1 MNLPEISV
9 KRPVLTIVLYLA
21 IIVLGI
27 VSYMRLSID
36 MLPEIEPP
44 MISVLTTY
52 KGASAQDIEINVSK
66 RIETGLSSISNLKK
80 IRSTSIDDVS
90 AVTLEFEYGTNLDEA
105 ANDIRN
111 ALEMTKANLPDDAET
126 PVIFKFST
134 NMIPVVMLGVTADE
148 SYFGLNKLIEDKVAN
163 KLKRIPGVGT
173 VQTIGGPKRQIVVDI
188 NPKKLE
194 AYNLSTERIGQ
205 IIGAENLNLPAGSIK
220 MGRVEYNVR
229 TLGEFQSAK
238 EMEKVVVGQ
247 QNGKIVYLKD
257 VANVRDSLQE
267 NTRDV
272 RMKEKQGLILM
283 IQKQSGANT
292 VDVAKAVFAKLE
304 TLKKDLPADV
314 KLEKVM
320 DSSETIV
327 DSISNLSDTILYAFI
342 FVTLVII
349 IFLRKW
355 RAALIVLL
363 TIPVSL
369 IGAFVYLYFSGNTIN
384 IISLSSL
391 AIAIGMVVDDAIVI
405 LENTTRHVERGA
417 RPREAAIFGS
427 SEVSLAVMASTLTIV
442 AVFLPLV
449 FITGLSGI
457 LFKQLGFMVT
467 ITILISLF
475 AALSIVPMLSA
486 RLLKSRKDEKPI
498 KNKTLKAIDSTLGK
512 MLDALDDFYQKTLNW
527 VLDHKGTTIII
538 SAVIFFASL
547 ALIPLVGTEFMPKS
561 DQGEMTVTMELQ
573 SGTRLEET
581 SKYVLEV
588 EKIIKKDFPEV
599 QFYSGRSGTSTEG
612 FSSILIGQSEGSN
625 IANIT
630 IRLSKKVE
638 RTRSIFEIA
647 DALRKKIEPIAG
659 IKTLTVSTSGMDAAM
674 MGGGSPIEIDVIGP
688 DLEQSNKIANQIKD
702 FMANLNGTRDVKLN
716 VGDPKPELQV
726 KLSREKLALNG
737 LNTAMVANTLRNNIY
752 GMTASKY
759 RELGDEYDI
768 FLKYPPSERTS
779 ITQIE
784 NLPISTPMGGIIK
797 LKELGTVSEQYT
809 PTEIKRK
816 NQERVIT
823 VVSDVQGRSLGDV
836 TADIKNYVSK
846 LDLPQNTTIEYG
858 GQIEQQSDSFK
869 DLGLLLLLSIVLV
882 YMVMAAQ
889 FESFLDPFIVMF
901 SVPFAFTGVILALL
915 VTGVPLNIMSI
926 LGAIMLVG
934 IVTKNAI
941 VLVDFTNITR
951 ARNIPLR
958 EAIVYSGRNRLRPV
972 LMTTLTT
979 LLGTLP
985 LAMSTGQGS
994 ENWQPLGIAT
1004 VGGLLFSSIITLV
1017 LVPVLYSV
1025 FETRIKQKK
1034 EID

>member
-1 MNLPEISV
+1 MNLPELSV
-9 KRPVLTIVLYLA
+9 KRPVLTIVLYLG

-27 VSYMRLSID
+27 VSYQRLSVD

-44 MISVLTTY
+44 IISVLTTY
-52 KGASAQDIEINVSK
+52 RGATAQDIEINVSK

-80 IRSTSIDDVS
+80 IRSTSIDNVS
-90 AVTLEFEYGTNLDEA
+90 AVTVEFEYGTNLDEA

-111 ALEMTKANLPDDAET
+111 ALELTKGGLPDGAEN

-134 NMIPVVMLGVTADE
+134 NMMPVVMLGVTANE
-148 SYFGLNKLIEDKVAN
+148 SYIGLNKLIDDKVSN
-163 KLKRIPGVGT
+163 QLKRIPGVGT
-173 VQTIGGPKRQIVVDI
+173 VQTIGGPKREIVIDI
-188 NPKKLE
+188 DPRKLE
-194 AYNLSTERIGQ
+194 AYHLSTDRIGQ

-229 TLGEFQSAK
+229 TLGEFRSAR
-238 EMEKVVVGQ
+238 EIGKVVVGQ

-257 VANVRDSLQE
+257 VATVRDSLQE

-272 RMKEKQGLILM
+272 RLAGKQGLMLM
-283 IQKQSGANT
+283 IQKQSGSNT
-292 VDVAKAVFAKLE
+292 VDVAKAVFAKLRMIKE
-304 TLKKDLPADV
+304 GLPTDV
-314 KLEKVM
+314 KIETIM
-320 DSSETIV
+320 DSSEYIV
-327 DSISNLSDTILYAFI
+327 DSINNLSETILYAFI
-342 FVTLVII
+342 FVSLVIL
-349 IFLRKW
+349 IFLRRW
-355 RAALIVLL
+355 RAAIIVLL

-369 IGAFVYLYFSGNTIN
+369 IGAFIYLYFSGNTIN

-405 LENTTRHVERGA
+405 LENTARHIERGA

-427 SEVSLAVMASTLTIV
+427 AEVGLAVMASTLTIV
-442 AVFLPLV
+442 AVFFPLV

-467 ITILISLF
+467 ITILISLI
-475 AALSIVPMLSA
+475 AALTIVPMLSA
-486 RLLKSRKDEKPI
+486 RFLKARKEERPI
-498 KNKTLKAIDSTLGK
+498 TSKTLRALDSALGR
-512 MLDALDDFYQKTLNW
+512 MLDGIDDFYQTTLNW
-527 VLDHKGTTIII
+527 VLDHKKATVGI
-538 SAVIFFASL
+538 SIALFAGSL
-547 ALIPLVGTEFMPKS
+547 ALIPVVGTEFMPKA
-561 DQGEMTVTMELQ
+561 DQGQISITMELQ

-581 SKYVLEV
+581 SELVRKV
-588 EKIIKKDFPEV
+588 EAIILRDFPEV
-599 QFYSGRSGTSTEG
+599 RYYSGSSGTSTEG
-612 FSSILIGQSEGSN
+612 FSALLIGRSEGSN
-625 IANIT
+625 IGNMT
-630 IRLSKKVE
+630 LRLSKKNE
-638 RTRSIFEIA
+638 RSRSIFELA
-647 DALRKKIEPIAG
+647 DSLRKEIEPIAG
-659 IKTLTVSTSGMDAAM
+659 IKTLTVSTAGMGAAM
-674 MGGGSPIEIDVIGP
+674 LGGGSPIEVDVIGP
-688 DLEQSNKIANQIKD
+688 DLEQSEKVANQIKD
-702 FMANLNGTRDVKLN
+702 FMTVLNGSRDVKLS

-726 KLSREKLALNG
+726 RLSREKMALNG
-737 LNTAMVANTLRNNIY
+737 LNTAMVAGALRNNFY
-752 GMTASKY
+752 GLTASKY

-768 FLKYPPSERTS
+768 FLTYPSSERTT
-779 ITQIE
+779 ITQIK
-784 NLPISTPMGGIIK
+784 NLPLSTPTGGIIR
-797 LKELGTVSEQYT
+797 LKDLGTIAEQYS

-836 TADIKNYVSK
+836 TADIRAYVGS
-846 LDLPQNTTIEYG
+846 LDIPPTITIEYG
-858 GQIEQQSDSFK
+858 GQIEQQAESFK
-869 DLGLLLLLSIVLV
+869 DLGLLLVLSIVLV

-901 SVPFAFTGVILALL
+901 SIPFAFTGVILALL
-915 VTGVPLNIMSI
+915 VTGFPINIMSL
-926 LGAIMLVG
+926 LGSIMLVG

-951 ARNIPLR
+951 ARNVPLR

-979 LLGTLP
+979 LLGTAP

-1004 VGGLLFSSIITLV
+1004 VGGLFFSSAITLV